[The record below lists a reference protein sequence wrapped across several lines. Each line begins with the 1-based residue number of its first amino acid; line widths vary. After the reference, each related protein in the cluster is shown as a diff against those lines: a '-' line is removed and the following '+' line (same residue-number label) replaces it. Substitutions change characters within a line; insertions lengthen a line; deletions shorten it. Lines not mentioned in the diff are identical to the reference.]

1 MTTSVTEPIS
11 KDRAGPRAS
20 PTNFGIAIAL
30 LAVGI
35 VIRILSFVASRNT
48 GGDALARVALTAK
61 WLQHPTLKVIFDSY
75 PPGHFWLIGGLTLL
89 VHDVG
94 LAGRL
99 LSLLFGIGSLFLVW
113 KLAVMLYG
121 DTAGIFS
128 LAVMCLYTMHIA
140 YSTTSSSE
148 VSYLFFLLAS
158 FFMLF
163 SYLRAEP
170 GDLWYLV
177 FSGLSLSISES
188 VRFEA
193 WVFFFGMVLAFGIL
207 AVSTSGPQGR
217 LWSRFRPLFVFG
229 ITGGV
234 WPVFM
239 MAYCYRK
246 FGDPMYLLNWTQVRV
261 QRLLAAQ
268 PSSVGYQLSLM
279 PAVLLISLSPL
290 ALAAGIYGWM
300 KSFGLPMPRVFAAL
314 ALFFFVIQNYQ
325 LFRGATTVVARYTLT
340 MGTLLAIF
348 AGFGFELFC
357 RKLAFGRIKLA
368 IIGIVA
374 LLSANSLAVL
384 AMSEVP
390 NRYADKFASVSP
402 RLRYPNR
409 IAEVGAY
416 LRAHMSPK
424 DAVVIDDYNEESN
437 ILADASGLPVI
448 SGERAYLQSAKNAID
463 ARQYIDEMHPRF
475 LVYSDVGTLQT
486 SLFLP
491 KSCNDESGVS
501 GVQFRC
507 IFANHFYRVYEL
519 TYSESALFPLPTP
532 RRENAAGAQ

>member
-1 MTTSVTEPIS
+1 MTTIVTEPIS
-11 KDRAGPRAS
+11 KDRVGPRAS
-20 PTNFGIAIAL
+20 PTNFGIAITL

-35 VIRILSFVASRNT
+35 AIRILSFVASRNT

-75 PPGHFWLIGGLTLL
+75 PPGHFWLIGGLALL

-94 LAGRL
+94 FAGRL

-121 DTAGIFS
+121 ETAGIFS
-128 LAVMCLYTMHIA
+128 LAVMCVYTMHIA

-148 VSYLFFLLAS
+148 VSYLFFLLGS
-158 FFMLF
+158 LFLLF
-163 SYLRAEP
+163 SYLLAEP
-170 GDLWYLV
+170 RNLQPLA

-188 VRFEA
+188 IRFEA
-193 WVFFFGMVLAFGIL
+193 WVFFFGIVLLIAFKTVLDSDRPG
-207 AVSTSGPQGR
+207 G
-217 LWSRFRPLFVFG
+217 LWYRFRPLFVFG
-229 ITGGV
+229 IAGGV

-246 FGDPMYLLNWTQVRV
+246 FGDPMYLLNWTHVRV
-261 QRLLAAQ
+261 QQLLAVQ
-268 PSSVGYQLSLM
+268 PTPLGYRLSLI

-290 ALAAGIYGWM
+290 ALAAGSYGWM
-300 KSFGLPMPRVFAAL
+300 KSFGLSMPRVLATL

-340 MGTLLAIF
+340 MGSLLAIF
-348 AGFGFELFC
+348 AGYGFELFC
-357 RKLAFGRIKLA
+357 RKLVFGRIKLA
-368 IIGIVA
+368 IIGVVT

-402 RLRYPNR
+402 RLRYPTR
-409 IAEVGAY
+409 IAEVGVY
-416 LRAHMSPK
+416 LRTHMNPN

-437 ILADASGLPVI
+437 ILADASGMPVM

-463 ARQYIDEMHPRF
+463 AHRYIGEMHPRF
-475 LVYSDVGTLQT
+475 LVYSDVGTLRT
-486 SLFLP
+486 SLLLP
-491 KSCNDESGVS
+491 TSCNQEANVS
-501 GVQFRC
+501 GVKFRC
-507 IFANHFYRVYEL
+507 AFANHFYRVYEL

-532 RRENAAGAQ
+532 RRENTASTR

>member
-1 MTTSVTEPIS
+1 MATSVTEPIS

-20 PTNFGIAIAL
+20 PTNFGIAVTL

-75 PPGHFWLIGGLTLL
+75 PPGHFWLIGGLALL
-89 VHDVG
+89 VRDVG
-94 LAGRL
+94 FAGRL

-121 DTAGIFS
+121 ETAGIFS

-148 VSYLFFLLAS
+148 VSYLFFLLVS
-158 FFMLF
+158 LFLLF
-163 SYLRAEP
+163 SYLLAEP
-170 GDLWYLV
+170 RNLWYLV

-188 VRFEA
+188 IRFEA
-193 WVFFFGMVLAFGIL
+193 WVFFFGMVLAVGFL
-207 AVSTSGPQGR
+207 AVLNSGPQGGR
-217 LWSRFRPLFVFG
+217 RSRFRPLFVFG
-229 ITGGV
+229 IAGGV

-239 MAYCYRK
+239 MAHCYQK
-246 FGDPMYLLNWTQVRV
+246 FGDPMYLLNWTHVRV
-261 QRLLAAQ
+261 QQLLAAQ
-268 PSSVGYQLSLM
+268 PTPVSYRLSLM

-300 KSFGLPMPRVFAAL
+300 KSFGLPMPRIVAAL

-348 AGFGFELFC
+348 AGYGLELFC
-357 RKLAFGRIKLA
+357 RQLVFGRIKLA
-368 IIGIVA
+368 IIGVVA

-402 RLRYPNR
+402 RLRYPTR
-409 IAEVGAY
+409 IAEVGVY
-416 LRAHMSPK
+416 LRTHMSPN

-437 ILADASGLPVI
+437 ILAEASGLPVM
-448 SGERAYLQSAKNAID
+448 SGERVYLQSSKNAID
-463 ARQYIDEMHPRF
+463 ARQYIGEMHPRF
-475 LVYSDVGTLQT
+475 LVYCDVGTLRT

-491 KSCNDESGVS
+491 TSCNQEASVS
-501 GVQFRC
+501 GVKFRC
-507 IFANHFYRVYEL
+507 AFANHFYRVYEL
-519 TYSESALFPLPTP
+519 TYSESAVFPLPTP
-532 RRENAAGAQ
+532 GLGNTAGAQ